1 MTLTKKTITIT
12 MNNIRKLCS
21 SVVTNMITTVEKT
34 FAIEAKKKQN
44 ATTLALTKFLKEIKK
59 VSTEKNNARVK
70 RVKQCTKQQRK
81 EKEVHTK
88 KVKVFRVAL
97 KLRLKERKDRMN
109 SHKDIKQLY
118 KKCLIGVRKRSGN
131 ENEDDNDKK
140 RKRCEDPC
148 TELLCGLALCN
159 ANRSIQYIVNMT
171 YEDIQQFPSLKLDI
185 NDFNGYIEDLKER
198 LDNNEHDSLQQYILL
213 WVEEYSKVV
222 QFGKIKSI
230 YMVGKKNKFKEIDTL
245 NAQVKDKK
253 DAKGDIMIELDDDKF
268 IGLSVKAGNNATKSN
283 YSIIKYFKD
292 DVVKECQTI
301 RAKYLTEN
309 GFPVFNKE
317 DRPEVNKLFYDR
329 FNPLFQKFREEVSK
343 EDIGRQLVDSLYGVN
358 LPYDLYEFNGH
369 ELKLLTNR
377 NIDYTKVSFL
387 ECPEYYL
394 KNNGINRNAAKM
406 FFKLQTGDITYRVEL
421 RWKGVIHT
429 AWPQF
434 QIHSI

>member
-34 FAIEAKKKQN
+34 VVAA
-44 ATTLALTKFLKEIKK
+44 
-59 VSTEKNNARVK
+59 EKNNAKMLRDDK
-70 RVKQCTKQQRK
+70 KCNDNIRKICSSMLTKAITTV
-81 EKEVHTK
+81 EKTVTTEAKNNAKMLRDYK
-88 KVKVFRVAL
+88 KYNDNIIKIYSKCL
-97 KLRLKERKDRMN
+97 
-109 SHKDIKQLY
+109 KDIE
-118 KKCLIGVRKRSGN
+118 KRCN
-131 ENEDDNDKK
+131 NDNDKT

-171 YEDIQQFPSLKLDI
+171 YEDIQQFPALKLDI

-198 LDNNEHDSLQQYILL
+198 LDNNEHDSLQQYILS
-213 WVEEYSKVV
+213 WTEEYSKVV

-230 YMVGKKNKFKEIDTL
+230 FMVGKKNKFKELDIL
-245 NAQVKDKK
+245 NTQVKDKK
-253 DAKGDIMIELDDDKF
+253 DAKADIMIKLDDDKY

-301 RAKYLTEN
+301 RTTYLTEN

-358 LPYDLYEFNGH
+358 LPYDLYEFNGN
-369 ELKLLTNR
+369 ELVLLTNR

-406 FFKLQTGDITYRVEL
+406 FFKLQTGDVTYRVEL

>member
-1 MTLTKKTITIT
+1 MTLTKKTITTT

-34 FAIEAKKKQN
+34 EAMEK
-44 ATTLALTKFLKEIKK
+44 
-59 VSTEKNNARVK
+59 KNNAKMLRDDK
-70 RVKQCTKQQRK
+70 KCNDNIRKICSSMLTKAITTV
-81 EKEVHTK
+81 EKTVTTEAKNNAKMLRDYK
-88 KVKVFRVAL
+88 KYNDNIIKIYSKCL
-97 KLRLKERKDRMN
+97 
-109 SHKDIKQLY
+109 KDIE
-118 KKCLIGVRKRSGN
+118 KRCN
-131 ENEDDNDKK
+131 NEDDTDKT

-171 YEDIQQFPSLKLDI
+171 YDDIQQFPALKLDI

-198 LDNNEHDSLQQYILL
+198 LDNNEHDSLQQYILSY
-213 WVEEYSKVV
+213 VEKYSKVDW
-222 QFGKIKSI
+222 FGKIKSI

-268 IGLSVKAGNNATKSN
+268 IGLSVKAGNKATKSN

-301 RAKYLTEN
+301 RAKYLTES

-358 LPYDLYEFNGH
+358 LPYDIYEFNGN
-369 ELKLLTNR
+369 ELVLLTNR
-377 NIDYTKVSFL
+377 NIDYNQVSFS

-394 KNNGINRNAAKM
+394 KNTGIDRNAAKM
-406 FFKLQTGDITYRVEL
+406 FFKLQTGDVTYRVEL

>member
-1 MTLTKKTITIT
+1 MKSLIPINAMKRMSEKSVRTICANAISKVIFKIEKIT
-12 MNNIRKLCS
+12 ELKLLKQQKAS
-21 SVVTNMITTVEKT
+21 EV
-34 FAIEAKKKQN
+34 AKKK
-44 ATTLALTKFLKEIKK
+44 FIKELG
-59 VSTEKNNARVK
+59 EAA
-70 RVKQCTKQQRK
+70 K
-81 EKEVHTK
+81 EKEKVRKSAANKEKQLHTQ
-88 KVKVFRVAL
+88 KVNKFRDAI
-97 KLRLKERKDRMN
+97 KLSLKERTDRMKSN
-109 SHKDIKQLY
+109 KDIKQLY
-118 KKCLIGVRKRSGN
+118 KKCLRECLREVRKRSGN
-131 ENEDDNDKK
+131 ENEDDNDKT
-140 RKRCEDPC
+140 RKKCEHPC

-159 ANRSIQYIVNMT
+159 ANMPIQNIVNMT
-171 YEDIQQFPSLKLDI
+171 YEDIKQFPSLKLDI

-198 LDNNEHDSLQQYILL
+198 LDNNEHDSLQQYILVY
-213 WVEEYSKVV
+213 VEKYSKVDW
-222 QFGKIKSI
+222 FGKIKSI
-230 YMVGKKNKFKEIDTL
+230 YMVGKKNKFKEIDIL
-245 NAQVKDKK
+245 NDQVKDKK
-253 DAKGDIMIELDDDKF
+253 DAKGDIMIKLDDDKY

-301 RAKYLTEN
+301 RAQYLTEN

-358 LPYDLYEFNGH
+358 LPYDIYEFNGK
-369 ELKLLTNR
+369 ELVLLTNR
-377 NIDYTKVSFL
+377 NIDYNLVSFS

-394 KNNGINRNAAKM
+394 KNNGIDRNAAKM
-406 FFKLQTGDITYRVEL
+406 FFKLQTGDVTYRVEL

>member
-1 MTLTKKTITIT
+1 MNLTKKTITN
-12 MNNIRKLCS
+12 MSNIRKICS
-21 SVVTNMITTVEKT
+21 SILTKAITTIEKTVATDEKNNAKKLRDDKKCNDNIRKICSSMLVKTITTVEKNIIT
-34 FAIEAKKKQN
+34 EA
-44 ATTLALTKFLKEIKK
+44 
-59 VSTEKNNARVK
+59 KNNAKMLRDY
-70 RVKQCTKQQRK
+70 
-81 EKEVHTK
+81 K
-88 KVKVFRVAL
+88 KYNDNIIKIYSKCL
-97 KLRLKERKDRMN
+97 
-109 SHKDIKQLY
+109 KDIK
-118 KKCLIGVRKRSGN
+118 KRCN
-131 ENEDDNDKK
+131 NEDDKT

-159 ANRSIQYIVNMT
+159 ANISIQNIVNMT
-171 YEDIQQFPSLKLDI
+171 YEDIQQFPALKVYI

-230 YMVGKKNKFKEIDTL
+230 YMVGKINKFKELDTL

-301 RAKYLTEN
+301 RAQYLTEN

-358 LPYDLYEFNGH
+358 LPYDIYEFNGK
-369 ELKLLTNR
+369 ELVLLTNR
-377 NIDYTKVSFL
+377 NIDYNLVSFS

-394 KNNGINRNAAKM
+394 KNNGIDRNAAKM
-406 FFKLQTGDITYRVEL
+406 FFKLQTGDVTYRVEL